1 MNNNLRRMTN
11 KILDALFPFGVTCLM
26 CGKEIVGKAHNGL
39 CKDCANE
46 LSADVNSRANYKYA
60 EIYYACDY
68 KNKARA
74 MVLGAKDGDRPELTR
89 VMALYIAETYI
100 RNNIGCDVIAYVPCS
115 KKNLRKR
122 GFDHMKKCAYF
133 LSDEI
138 GLPVINGLK
147 RTGKDKDQTEVAHE
161 ERYMNV
167 MGKFIY
173 DGESLRGKRVLLIDD
188 VVTSG
193 ATLTSCLAA
202 LSEANPLKTVC
213 ITFAKAV
220 SAYEISGS

>member
-1 MNNNLRRMTN
+1 
-11 KILDALFPFGVTCLM
+11 
-26 CGKEIVGKAHNGL
+26 
-39 CKDCANE
+39 
-46 LSADVNSRANYKYA
+46 
-60 EIYYACDY
+60 
-68 KNKARA
+68 
-74 MVLGAKDGDRPELTR
+74 
-89 VMALYIAETYI
+89 
-100 RNNIGCDVIAYVPCS
+100 
-115 KKNLRKR
+115 
-122 GFDHMKKCAYF
+122 MKKCAYF

-173 DGESLRGKRVLLIDD
+173 EGESLRGKRVLLIDD